1 MPHIES
7 NGIELYYEEQ
17 GQGEPL
23 LLIMGFTVSSIG
35 WHWKCGRLCPD
46 LQDDCL

>member
-7 NGIELYYEEQ
+7 NGVKLYYEEQ

-23 LLIMGFTVSSIG
+23 LLIMGF
-35 WHWKCGRLCPD
+35 HHKLGRLALEC
-46 LQDDCL
+46 